1 MTIKIRVNGEDREVE
16 AGESLSEF
24 IGKLGLR
31 TNVIVVERNRE
42 IVPRD
47 TYGDTTLNDGD
58 ALEIVHLV
66 GGG

>member
-1 MTIKIRVNGEDREVE
+1 MTIKIKVNGEDREVE
-16 AGESLSEF
+16 AGESLSDF

-31 TNVIVVERNRE
+31 TKVIVVERNRG

-47 TYGDTTLNDGD
+47 TYRETTLNDGD
-58 ALEIVHLV
+58 VLEIVHLV